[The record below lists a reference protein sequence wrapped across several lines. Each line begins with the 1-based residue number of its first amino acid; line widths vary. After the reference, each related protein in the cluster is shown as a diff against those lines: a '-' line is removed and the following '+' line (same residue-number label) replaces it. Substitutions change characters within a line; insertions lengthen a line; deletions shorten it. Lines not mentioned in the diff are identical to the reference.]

1 LSRRFG
7 GGGLSQLVL
16 ALHAILFAGDTG
28 MPGSAGAWVSRL
40 HVVLGA
46 GGGIGGAVV
55 RELAG
60 RGVEVR
66 AVSRRADAPVLDG
79 VTRRAA
85 DVATTAGAA
94 AACQGAAVVYHCV
107 QPPYDRWAE
116 QFRPLNRA
124 VADAVGDE
132 GAKLVYADNLYMY
145 EPIAGPITEKAPQ
158 QPSSRKGRLRKELA
172 EEMLAAHA
180 AGRLRVAIGQAAD
193 YYGPGGGNSIAGD
206 TFFGAA
212 VAGKSVRWPAN
223 ADQSR
228 SFGYLPD
235 IARGLVTLGERDAAD
250 GRAWVFPTAPPLTAR
265 ALAEMVGRDLGRH
278 VKLVVTSK
286 PAMRLAGLFI
296 PQARELPDIWYQFS
310 VPFTVDGSSFE
321 TAFGGFGPTAHE
333 QAVHETV
340 AWFRSHAA
348 GV

>member
-1 LSRRFG
+1 VARRFW

-16 ALHAILFAGDTG
+16 ALHAILTAADTG
-28 MPGSAGAWVSRL
+28 MPGLVGAWVSGL

-94 AACQGAAVVYHCV
+94 AACEGAAVVYHCA

-145 EPIAGPITEKAPQ
+145 WPIAGPITEKGPQ
-158 QPSSRKGRLRKELA
+158 QPLSRKGRLRKELA

-180 AGRLRVAIGQAAD
+180 AGRLRVAIGRAAD
-193 YYGPGGGNSIAGD
+193 YYGPDGRNSIAGD
-206 TFFGAA
+206 AFFGAA
-212 VAGKSVRWPAN
+212 AAGKSVRWPAN
-223 ADQSR
+223 ADQPR

-235 IARGLVTLGERDAAD
+235 VARGLVTLGERDAAD

-265 ALAEMVGRDLGRH
+265 ALAEMVGRDLGRQ

-296 PQARELPDIWYQFS
+296 PPARELPDIWYQFS
-310 VPFTVDGSSFE
+310 APFTVDGSSFE

-333 QAVHETV
+333 QAVHQTV
-340 AWFRSHAA
+340 AWFRTHAA
-348 GV
+348 RV